1 MHKIDL
7 RYLVLLSVIFLP
19 KITLININDYDQ
31 GIRFDDIFCILVGFY
46 LLAFRKPVVLWP
58 IEYLILII
66 YLLFIMLISVQLG
79 ISQQWI
85 VLLRGVEYFFLAQV
99 ILGLFNSNIG
109 ILRKTLVFYILLNSI
124 IGILQHYG
132 YLGGFT
138 SYMYMPAGHGWLER
152 AYGVTGGPWEFGL
165 TIIMALHIL
174 MRIDKNISPFRL
186 ILLNSLVIYDLI
198 LADTRSNLFAYIVS
212 IVIFYR
218 EYIYRKFIFIIIFV
232 LILFYFFHDISLSER
247 LNNVFKLISYILKDE
262 GDLIYLLNIDLSLSQ
277 RLNIWEE
284 NYELWR
290 KNIFSILFG
299 IGWHSLYME
308 SFILRMI
315 FSFGILGS
323 LLLVYL
329 YRKLDKSILILV
341 LISGLTLDLFLSI
354 KIFAFFLVYSEVQK
368 VLSKDLTLR

>member
-1 MHKIDL
+1 MI
-7 RYLVLLSVIFLP
+7 
-19 KITLININDYDQ
+19 
-31 GIRFDDIFCILVGFY
+31 
-46 LLAFRKPVVLWP
+46 
-58 IEYLILII
+58 
-66 YLLFIMLISVQLG
+66 
-79 ISQQWI
+79 
-85 VLLRGVEYFFLAQV
+85 
-99 ILGLFNSNIG
+99 
-109 ILRKTLVFYILLNSI
+109 
-124 IGILQHYG
+124 
-132 YLGGFT
+132 
-138 SYMYMPAGHGWLER
+138 
-152 AYGVTGGPWEFGL
+152 
-165 TIIMALHIL
+165 
-174 MRIDKNISPFRL
+174 KNISPFRL